1 MNDDFKKKPDLKWVE
16 EVSRLMDAKFT
27 FPGTKFK
34 FGLDPLI
41 GLIPGLGDI
50 SSFAISGILI
60 FTMAKYGVSRK
71 ILILMSLN
79 IIADAILGSIP
90 LLGNIFDFFYKA
102 NTRNINLLRKH
113 YVEGKYHGSGTGI
126 LVAIGLV
133 LLLAFALLIFG
144 TYKLFQ
150 YLIGLL

>member
-1 MNDDFKKKPDLKWVE
+1 
-16 EVSRLMDAKFT
+16 MDAKFT

-41 GLIPGLGDI
+41 GLIPGLGDL
-50 SSFAISGILI
+50 SSFTISAILV
-60 FTMAKYGVSRK
+60 FTMAKHGVSRK

-90 LLGNIFDFFYKA
+90 LLGNVFDFFYKA

-113 YVEGKYHGSGTGI
+113 YVEGKYQGSGTGI
-126 LVAIGLV
+126 LIAIGLI
-133 LLLAFALLIFG
+133 LLLTFALLIFG
-144 TYKLFQ
+144 IYKLFQ
-150 YLIGLL
+150 FLIGLF